1 MPKTPTTVES
11 GLTNTQQNVDSKALH
26 SLLEDHWEATMK
38 RWPIWATE
46 LGDRRYDDQL
56 PETSP
61 ESWEKSR
68 QGIQLWRD
76 RIAKIDASQLT
87 DSDRITL
94 EFLDSVFADAQTQS
108 VCLDEQWKLSP
119 RSNAFGSLSRLAE
132 IADLKTPEG
141 GSNLLSR
148 YGNIGTYIDGQI
160 ANLRLGMQAGRTP
173 NAESLRRTI
182 EMLDTELAKPSQEWR
197 FLKPIQA
204 TRTDW
209 APDEKER
216 FEIAIRTVNQQII
229 RPAFVRYRSFLND
242 ELLPVSRPTEKAGV
256 LHLPNGK
263 ACYEA
268 AISHHTTMEKTAAEL
283 HQTGLDALAGIHDE
297 FRALGESVWNE
308 SDLKQIFH
316 RLRTDQDLFF
326 SDSDAV
332 VQKAESSLRRAESVV
347 EKYFGILPKAACI
360 VTPIPDFEAPYS
372 TIAYYRPPRPDG
384 SVPGQYFINKYK
396 PETRPIHEAEVL
408 AFHESVPGH
417 HLQLAIAQE
426 QASLP
431 EFRKHFR
438 ATAYTEGWALYT
450 ERLADE
456 MGLYS
461 SDIDRL
467 GMLSFDAWRAARLVV
482 DTGLHAEG
490 WSRAQAIDFM
500 LENTPLAPNNIENEV
515 DRYLSWP
522 GQALAYKT
530 GQIEVLR
537 LRSKAQEELGSAF
550 NIKDWH
556 DAVLQVGAVPLPV
569 LEGHLD
575 RWIKQRKQ

>member
-1 MPKTPTTVES
+1 MNMFLLWMFACMPKTPTTVES

-326 SDSDAV
+326 SD
-332 VQKAESSLRRAESVV
+332 
-347 EKYFGILPKAACI
+347 
-360 VTPIPDFEAPYS
+360 
-372 TIAYYRPPRPDG
+372 
-384 SVPGQYFINKYK
+384 
-396 PETRPIHEAEVL
+396 
-408 AFHESVPGH
+408 
-417 HLQLAIAQE
+417 
-426 QASLP
+426 
-431 EFRKHFR
+431 
-438 ATAYTEGWALYT
+438 
-450 ERLADE
+450 
-456 MGLYS
+456 
-461 SDIDRL
+461 
-467 GMLSFDAWRAARLVV
+467 
-482 DTGLHAEG
+482 
-490 WSRAQAIDFM
+490 
-500 LENTPLAPNNIENEV
+500 
-515 DRYLSWP
+515 
-522 GQALAYKT
+522 
-530 GQIEVLR
+530 
-537 LRSKAQEELGSAF
+537 
-550 NIKDWH
+550 
-556 DAVLQVGAVPLPV
+556 
-569 LEGHLD
+569 
-575 RWIKQRKQ
+575 